1 MNPKVKTGL
10 AALFAAALLLPA
22 FAEEEKNPSDI
33 TESQTIPEIEASG
46 EKVQNIT
53 LLQDDAQYD
62 MVSQS
67 FELKH
72 AKAADLVPFI
82 KSAVI
87 RFDEASSVTCMED
100 KANKRQIMIVTTT
113 VPMMPYIKEIVEALD
128 RPGQMNDYDTIISG
142 TGIAYGTY
150 KPQFRSA
157 ESMLEVIEETGI
169 SSGPL
174 DSTVRLDPK
183 TGMFY
188 FKDTPA
194 RVADIKAKLEW
205 LDKEIPQTSIEL
217 KVYEVRE
224 SNLLD
229 VGVDYLA
236 WKNGPGLN
244 LFDAAYDV
252 LSVKAAETILTG
264 LTQTGADLFGTFTY
278 GFGGFYTAPAFDF
291 SFIRLLQQNGR
302 ATINSTAGVTV
313 SNNPDAEFKASFSP
327 EYQNILKD
335 EDHRSSVDVGGD
347 ASLELNI
354 SEATIAGTRE
364 NGGVTFNFELE
375 GANVVERN
383 NMGAEISEGT
393 SVAGSVSLPFG
404 QEKLLACW
412 QRATDVEQTIGIPF
426 LCELPV
432 LKYIFGT
439 TTSNADTVHYF
450 VTARAVPVK
459 INESVEPGVMAEF
472 DELAKKLEK

>member
-1 MNPKVKTGL
+1 MNPMVKTGL
-10 AALFAAALLLPA
+10 AALFAAGLLLPV
-22 FAEEEKNPSDI
+22 FSAENPADET
-33 TESQTIPEIEASG
+33 TEEIETG
-46 EKVQNIT
+46 EKVQTIT
-53 LLQDDAQYD
+53 FVSNGAQKD
-62 MVSQS
+62 MVSKTYVL
-67 FELKH
+67 EH
-72 AKAADLVPFI
+72 TKAVDLAPFV
-82 KSAVI
+82 KSAAI
-87 RFDEASSVTCMED
+87 RFDGNSSVTCMED
-100 KANKRQIMIVTTT
+100 KANSRQLLIVSTT
-113 VPMMPYIKEIVEALD
+113 VPMMPYIDEMVEALD
-128 RPGQMNDYDTIISG
+128 RPGKMNDYDTIISG

-157 ESMLEVIEETGI
+157 ESMLEIIEETGI

-174 DSTVRLDPK
+174 DSTIKLDPK

-217 KVYEVRE
+217 KIYEVRD
-224 SNLLD
+224 SDLID

-252 LSVKAAETILTG
+252 LSMKAAETIVDG
-264 LTQTGADLFGTFTY
+264 ITQGADLFGTFTY

-335 EDHRSSVDVGGD
+335 DDHRTSVDVGGD
-347 ASLELNI
+347 ASLEMNI

-364 NGGVTFNFELE
+364 NGGVTFAYELA
-375 GANVVERN
+375 GSNVVERN

-393 SVAGSVSLPFG
+393 TVSGSVSLPFG

-412 QRATDVEQTIGIPF
+412 DRKTDVEQTIGIPF

-439 TTSNADTVHYF
+439 TTSNADVVHYI

-459 INESVEPGVMAEF
+459 INEFVEPGLMAEF
-472 DELAKKLEK
+472 DELAAKK

>member
-10 AALFAAALLLPA
+10 AALFAAGLLIPS
-22 FAEEEKNPSDI
+22 FAAEKTADET
-33 TESQTIPEIEASG
+33 TEEIETG
-46 EKVQNIT
+46 EKVQTIT
-53 LLQDDAQYD
+53 FVSNGAQKD
-62 MVSQS
+62 MVSKTY
-67 FELKH
+67 ELKNT
-72 AKAADLVPFI
+72 KAVDLAPFV
-82 KSAVI
+82 KSAAI
-87 RFDEASSVTCMED
+87 RFDGNSSVTCMED
-100 KANKRQIMIVTTT
+100 NANSRQLLIVSTT
-113 VPMMPYIKEIVEALD
+113 VPMMPYIDEMVEALD
-128 RPGQMNDYDTIISG
+128 RPGKMNDYDTIISG

-157 ESMLEVIEETGI
+157 ESMLEIIEETGI

-174 DSTVRLDPK
+174 DSTIRLDPK

-188 FKDTPA
+188 FKDSPA

-364 NGGVTFNFELE
+364 NGGVTFNFELA
-375 GANVVERN
+375 GSNVVERN

-404 QEKLLACW
+404 QEKLLASW

-459 INESVEPGVMAEF
+459 ISETVEPGVMAEF

>member
-1 MNPKVKTGL
+1 MNPKVKTGI
-10 AALFAAALLLPA
+10 AALFAACLLIPS
-22 FAEEEKNPSDI
+22 FAEENPADETTEEIETGEKK
-33 TESQTIPEIEASG
+33 QTITI
-46 EKVQNIT
+46 VQNG
-53 LLQDDAQYD
+53 AQKD
-62 MVSQS
+62 MVSKTYVL
-67 FELKH
+67 EH
-72 AKAADLVPFI
+72 TKAVDLAPFV
-82 KSAVI
+82 KSAAI
-87 RFDEASSVTCMED
+87 RFDGNSSVTCMED
-100 KANKRQIMIVTTT
+100 KANSRQLLIVSTT
-113 VPMMPYIKEIVEALD
+113 VPMMPYIDEMVEALD
-128 RPGQMNDYDTIISG
+128 RPGKMNDYDTIISG

-150 KPQFRSA
+150 KPQYRSA

-217 KVYEVRE
+217 KVYEIRE
-224 SNLLD
+224 SDLLD

-252 LSVKAAETILTG
+252 LSIKAAETILTG

-335 EDHRSSVDVGGD
+335 EDHRTSVDVGGD

-375 GANVVERN
+375 GSNVVERN

-393 SVAGSVSLPFG
+393 SVAGAVSLPFG

-459 INESVEPGVMAEF
+459 IDESVEPGVMAEF

>member
-1 MNPKVKTGL
+1 MNPKVKKGL
-10 AALFAAALLLPA
+10 IALFAAGLLLPA
-22 FAEEEKNPSDI
+22 FAAEEEKNPSDI
-33 TESQTIPEIEASG
+33 SENLTIPEIEASG

-67 FELKH
+67 FELKY
-72 AKAADLVPFI
+72 AKAADLAPFV
-82 KSAVI
+82 KSAAI

-100 KANKRQIMIVTTT
+100 KANNRQIMIVTTT
-113 VPMMPYIKEIVEALD
+113 VPMMPFIKEIVEVLD
-128 RPGQMNDYDTIISG
+128 RPGKMNDYDTIISG

-150 KPQFRSA
+150 KPQYRSA
-157 ESMLEVIEETGI
+157 KSMLKVIKQTGI

-174 DSTVRLDPK
+174 DSVVKLDNA

-188 FKDTPA
+188 FKDTPT

-205 LDKEIPQTSIEL
+205 LDKEIPQTKIEL
-217 KVYEVRE
+217 KVYEVRN
-224 SNLLD
+224 SDLID

-244 LFDAAYDV
+244 LFKAAYDV

-335 EDHRSSVDVGGD
+335 DDHRTSVDIGGD
-347 ASLELNI
+347 ASLEMNI
-354 SEATIAGTRE
+354 SEATVAGTRE
-364 NGGVTFNFELE
+364 NGGVTFFYELA
-375 GANVVERN
+375 GSNVVERN

-393 SVAGSVSLPFG
+393 SFAGSISLPFG

-412 QRATDVEQTIGIPF
+412 ERKTDVEQTIGIPF

-439 TTSNADTVHYF
+439 TTSNDETVHYF

-459 INESVEPGVMAEF
+459 INEFVEPGVMAEF
-472 DELAKKLEK
+472 DELAKK

>member
-1 MNPKVKTGL
+1 M
-10 AALFAAALLLPA
+10 
-22 FAEEEKNPSDI
+22 
-33 TESQTIPEIEASG
+33 
-46 EKVQNIT
+46 
-53 LLQDDAQYD
+53 
-62 MVSQS
+62 
-67 FELKH
+67 
-72 AKAADLVPFI
+72 
-82 KSAVI
+82 
-87 RFDEASSVTCMED
+87 
-100 KANKRQIMIVTTT
+100 
-113 VPMMPYIKEIVEALD
+113 VEALD
-128 RPGQMNDYDTIISG
+128 RPGKMNDYDTIISG

-157 ESMLEVIEETGI
+157 ESMLEIIEETGI

-174 DSTVRLDPK
+174 DSTIKLDPK

-217 KVYEVRE
+217 KIYEVRD
-224 SNLLD
+224 SDLID

-252 LSVKAAETILTG
+252 LSMKAAETIVDG
-264 LTQTGADLFGTFTY
+264 ITQGADLFGTFTY

-302 ATINSTAGVTV
+302 ATINSTAGLTV
-313 SNNPDAEFKASFSP
+313 SNNPDAEFRVSFSP

-335 EDHRSSVDVGGD
+335 DDHRTSVDVGGD
-347 ASLELNI
+347 ASLDLNI
-354 SEATIAGTRE
+354 TSATIAGTRDA
-364 NGGVTFNFELE
+364 GGVTFDYAFQ
-375 GANVVERN
+375 GSNVVERN

-393 SVAGSVSLPFG
+393 TVNGSISLTFG

-412 QRATDVEQTIGIPF
+412 TRTAAVEQTIGIPF

-439 TTSNADTVHYF
+439 TTSNDETVHYF

-459 INESVEPGVMAEF
+459 INEFAEPGVMAEF
-472 DELAKKLEK
+472 DKLASK

>member
-22 FAEEEKNPSDI
+22 FAAEEEKNPSNI
-33 TESQTIPEIEASG
+33 SENQTIPEIESSG

-53 LLQDDAQYD
+53 LLQDDAQYE

-72 AKAADLVPFI
+72 AKAADLAPFV
-82 KSAVI
+82 KSAAI
-87 RFDEASSVTCMED
+87 RFDETSTVTCMED
-100 KANKRQIMIVTTT
+100 KANNRQIMIVTTT

-128 RPGQMNDYDTIISG
+128 RPGKMNDYDTIISG

-150 KPQFRSA
+150 KPQMRSA

-188 FKDTPA
+188 FKDTPS

-244 LFDAAYDV
+244 LFDAAFDV

-335 EDHRSSVDVGGD
+335 EDHRSSVDIGGD
-347 ASLELNI
+347 ASLEMNI
-354 SEATIAGTRE
+354 SEATIAGTHE
-364 NGGVTFNFELE
+364 NGGVTFSFELA
-375 GANVVERN
+375 GSNVVERN
-383 NMGAEISEGT
+383 NMGTEISEGT
-393 SVAGSVSLPFG
+393 AVAGSVSLPFG

-412 QRATDVEQTIGIPF
+412 QRATDVEQTVGIPF

-439 TTSNADTVHYF
+439 TTSNAETVHYF

-472 DELAKKLEK
+472 DELAKK

>member
-1 MNPKVKTGL
+1 MNPLVKTTL
-10 AALFAAALLLPA
+10 VALISAGVLIPA
-22 FAEEEKNPSDI
+22 FAQNPEEE
-33 TESQTIPEIEASG
+33 TTAEIEDG
-46 EKVQNIT
+46 EKVQTIT
-53 LLQDDAQYD
+53 FVQDDAQKL
-62 MVSQS
+62 MVSKS
-67 FELKH
+67 YVLEH
-72 AKAADLVPFI
+72 TKAVDLAPFV
-82 KSAVI
+82 KSAAI
-87 RFDEASSVTCMED
+87 RFDGNSSVSCMED
-100 KANKRQIMIVTTT
+100 AANKRQILIVTTT
-113 VPMMPYIKEIVEALD
+113 VPMMPYIDEMVEALD
-128 RPGQMNDYDTIISG
+128 RPGKMNDYDTIISG

-174 DSTVRLDPK
+174 DSVVKLDPK

-205 LDKEIPQTSIEL
+205 LDKEVPQTNIEL
-217 KVYEVRE
+217 KIYEVRD
-224 SNLLD
+224 SDLID

-244 LFDAAYDV
+244 LFDAAFDV

-264 LTQTGADLFGTFTY
+264 LTQTGADLFGSFTY

-302 ATINSTAGVTV
+302 ATINSTAALTV
-313 SNNPDAEFKASFSP
+313 SNNPDAEFSVSFSP

-335 EDHRSSVDVGGD
+335 EDHRTSVDVGGD
-347 ASLELNI
+347 ATLNLNI
-354 SEATIAGTRE
+354 FDATIAGSSE
-364 NGGVTFNFELE
+364 NGGVTFGYSLV
-375 GANVVERN
+375 GSNVVERN
-383 NMGAEISEGT
+383 NMGAEISEGST
-393 SVAGSVSLPFG
+393 VNGSIALTFG

-412 QRATDVEQTIGIPF
+412 NKASTVEQTIGVPF

-439 TTSNADTVHYF
+439 TTSNDETVHYF
-450 VTARAVPVK
+450 VTARAVPAK
-459 INESVEPGVMAEF
+459 INEFVEPGVMAEF
-472 DELAKKLEK
+472 DKLASK

>member
-10 AALFAAALLLPA
+10 AALFAAGLLIPS
-22 FAEEEKNPSDI
+22 FAQAPNPDDE
-33 TESQTIPEIEASG
+33 TTAEIEAE
-46 EKVQNIT
+46 EKVQTVTI
-53 LLQDDAQYD
+53 LQDDAQKD
-62 MVSQS
+62 MVSKT
-67 FELKH
+67 FLLKH
-72 AKAADLVPFI
+72 AKAADLAPFV
-82 KSAVI
+82 KSAAI
-87 RFDEASSVTCMED
+87 RFDSNSSVTCMED
-100 KANKRQIMIVTTT
+100 KANSRQLLIVSTT
-113 VPMMPYIKEIVEALD
+113 VPMMPYIDEMVEALD
-128 RPGQMNDYDTIISG
+128 RPGKMNDYDTIISG

-150 KPQFRSA
+150 KPQYRSA
-157 ESMLEVIEETGI
+157 KSMLKVIKQTGI

-174 DSTVRLDPK
+174 DSVVKLDNA

-188 FKDTPA
+188 FKDTPS

-205 LDKEIPQTSIEL
+205 LDKDIPQTKIEL
-217 KVYEVRE
+217 KVYEVRN
-224 SNLLD
+224 SDLID

-252 LSVKAAETILTG
+252 LSIKAAETILTG

-313 SNNPDAEFKASFSP
+313 SNNPEAEFKASFSP

-335 EDHRSSVDVGGD
+335 DDHRTSVDVGGD
-347 ASLELNI
+347 ASLEMNI

-364 NGGVTFNFELE
+364 NGGVTFAYELS
-375 GANVVERN
+375 GSNVVERN

-393 SVAGSVSLPFG
+393 SFTGSISLPFG

-412 QRATDVEQTIGIPF
+412 ERKTDVEQTIGIPF

-439 TTSNADTVHYF
+439 TTSNADVVHYL
-450 VTARAVPVK
+450 VTARAVPVRY
-459 INESVEPGVMAEF
+459 NESVEPGVMAEF
-472 DELAKKLEK
+472 DELAAKKK

>member
-10 AALFAAALLLPA
+10 AALFAAGLLIPS
-22 FAEEEKNPSDI
+22 FAAEKTADET
-33 TESQTIPEIEASG
+33 TEEIETG
-46 EKVQNIT
+46 EKVQTIT
-53 LLQDDAQYD
+53 FVSNGAQKD
-62 MVSQS
+62 MVSKTY
-67 FELKH
+67 ELKNT
-72 AKAADLVPFI
+72 KAVDLAPFV
-82 KSAVI
+82 KSAAI
-87 RFDEASSVTCMED
+87 RFDGNSSVTCMED
-100 KANKRQIMIVTTT
+100 KANSRQLLIVSTT
-113 VPMMPYIKEIVEALD
+113 VPMMPYIDEMVEALD
-128 RPGQMNDYDTIISG
+128 RPGKMNDYDTIISG

-157 ESMLEVIEETGI
+157 ESMLEIIEETGI

-174 DSTVRLDPK
+174 DSTIRLDPK

-188 FKDTPA
+188 FKDSPA

-244 LFDAAYDV
+244 LFNAAYDV

-364 NGGVTFNFELE
+364 NGGVTFNFELA
-375 GANVVERN
+375 GSNVVERN
-383 NMGAEISEGT
+383 NMGTEISEGT

-404 QEKLLACW
+404 QEKLLASW

-459 INESVEPGVMAEF
+459 ISETVEPGVMVEF

>member
-10 AALFAAALLLPA
+10 IALFAAGLLLPA
-22 FAEEEKNPSDI
+22 FAADEEKNPSNI
-33 TESQTIPEIEASG
+33 TDSQTIPEIEASG

-53 LLQDDAQYD
+53 LLQDNAQYD

-67 FELKH
+67 FELKY
-72 AKAADLVPFI
+72 AKAADLAPFV
-82 KSAVI
+82 KSAAI
-87 RFDEASSVTCMED
+87 RFDAGSSVTCMED

-128 RPGQMNDYDTIISG
+128 RPGKMNDYDTIISG

-157 ESMLEVIEETGI
+157 ESMLEVIKEVGI

-174 DSTVRLDPK
+174 DSVVKLDPK

-188 FKDTPA
+188 FKDTPV

-205 LDKEIPQTSIEL
+205 LDKEIPQTNIEL
-217 KVYEVRE
+217 KIYEVRD
-224 SNLLD
+224 SDLID

-244 LFDAAYDV
+244 LFDAAFDV
-252 LSVKAAETILTG
+252 LSVKAAETIMDG
-264 LTQTGADLFGTFTY
+264 ITQGADLFGNFTY

-291 SFIRLLQQNGR
+291 SFIRLLQQNGH
-302 ATINSTAGVTV
+302 ASINSSAGITV
-313 SNNPDAEFKASFSP
+313 SNNPDAEFRASFSP

-347 ASLELNI
+347 ASLALNI
-354 SEATIAGTRE
+354 YEATIAGTSE
-364 NGGVTFNFELE
+364 NGGVTFDYELA
-375 GANVVERN
+375 GSNVVERN

-393 SVAGSVSLPFG
+393 TVVGSIALPFG

-412 QRATDVEQTIGIPF
+412 KRTTTVEQTIGIPF

-439 TTSNADTVHYF
+439 TTSNEEIVHYF

-459 INESVEPGVMAEF
+459 INEFVEPGVMTEF
-472 DELAKKLEK
+472 DKLASK

>member
-10 AALFAAALLLPA
+10 AALFAAGLLIPS
-22 FAEEEKNPSDI
+22 FAQAPNPDDE
-33 TESQTIPEIEASG
+33 TTAEIEAE
-46 EKVQNIT
+46 EKVQTVTI
-53 LLQDDAQYD
+53 LQDDAQKD
-62 MVSQS
+62 MVSKT
-67 FELKH
+67 FLLKH
-72 AKAADLVPFI
+72 AKAADLAPFV
-82 KSAVI
+82 KSAAI
-87 RFDEASSVTCMED
+87 RFDGNSSVTCMED
-100 KANKRQIMIVTTT
+100 KANSRQLLIVSTT
-113 VPMMPYIKEIVEALD
+113 VPMMPYIDEMVEALD
-128 RPGQMNDYDTIISG
+128 RPGKMNDYDTIISG

-150 KPQFRSA
+150 KPQYRSA
-157 ESMLEVIEETGI
+157 KSMLKVIKQTGI

-174 DSTVRLDPK
+174 DSVVKLDSA

-188 FKDTPA
+188 FKDTPS

-205 LDKEIPQTSIEL
+205 LDKEIPQTKIEL
-217 KVYEVRE
+217 KIYEVRD
-224 SNLLD
+224 SDLLD

-252 LSVKAAETILTG
+252 LSIKAAETILTG
-264 LTQTGADLFGTFTY
+264 LTQTGADLFGSFNY

-313 SNNPDAEFKASFSP
+313 SNNQEAEFKASFSP

-335 EDHRSSVDVGGD
+335 DDHRTSVDVGGD
-347 ASLELNI
+347 ASLEMNI

-364 NGGVTFNFELE
+364 NGGVTFAYELS
-375 GANVVERN
+375 GSNVVERN

-393 SVAGSVSLPFG
+393 SFTGSISLPFG

-412 QRATDVEQTIGIPF
+412 ERKTDVEQTIGIPF

-439 TTSNADTVHYF
+439 TTSNADVVHYL
-450 VTARAVPVK
+450 VTARAVPVRY
-459 INESVEPGVMAEF
+459 NESVEPGVMAEF
-472 DELAKKLEK
+472 DELAAKKK

>member
-10 AALFAAALLLPA
+10 AALFAAGLLIPS
-22 FAEEEKNPSDI
+22 FAAEKSADET
-33 TESQTIPEIEASG
+33 TEEIETG
-46 EKVQNIT
+46 EKVQTIT
-53 LLQDDAQYD
+53 FVSNGAQKD
-62 MVSQS
+62 MVSKTY
-67 FELKH
+67 ELKNT
-72 AKAADLVPFI
+72 KAVDLAPFV
-82 KSAVI
+82 KSAAI
-87 RFDEASSVTCMED
+87 RFDGNSSVTCMED
-100 KANKRQIMIVTTT
+100 KANSRQLLIVSTT
-113 VPMMPYIKEIVEALD
+113 VPMMPYIDEMVEALD
-128 RPGQMNDYDTIISG
+128 RPGKMNDYDTIISG

-157 ESMLEVIEETGI
+157 ESMLEIIEETGI

-174 DSTVRLDPK
+174 DSTIKLDPK

-188 FKDTPA
+188 FKDSPA

-244 LFDAAYDV
+244 LFNAAYDV

-364 NGGVTFNFELE
+364 NGGVTFNFELA
-375 GANVVERN
+375 GSNVVERN

-404 QEKLLACW
+404 QEKLLASW

-459 INESVEPGVMAEF
+459 ISETVEPGVMAEF

>member
-1 MNPKVKTGL
+1 MNPLVKTSL
-10 AALFAAALLLPA
+10 VALFSAGVLLPA
-22 FAEEEKNPSDI
+22 FAQEKGDPAAQPLSETEIEESGE
-33 TESQTIPEIEASG
+33 TVQTI
-46 EKVQNIT
+46 T
-53 LLQDDAQYD
+53 FLQDDAQKD
-62 MVSQS
+62 MVSKS
-67 FELKH
+67 FVLEH
-72 AKAADLVPFI
+72 TKAVDLAPFV
-82 KSAVI
+82 KSAAI
-87 RFDEASSVTCMED
+87 RFNEGSSVSCMED
-100 KANKRQIMIVTTT
+100 AANKRQILIVTTA
-113 VPMMPYIKEIVEALD
+113 VDMMPYIDEMVEALD

-174 DSTVRLDPK
+174 DSVVRLDPK

-205 LDKEIPQTSIEL
+205 LDKEIPQTNIEL
-217 KVYEVRE
+217 KIYEVRD
-224 SNLLD
+224 SDLID

-244 LFDAAYDV
+244 LFDAAFDV
-252 LSVKAAETILTG
+252 LSMKAAETIVDG
-264 LTQTGADLFGTFTY
+264 ITQGADLFGTFTY

-335 EDHRSSVDVGGD
+335 DDHRTSVDVGGD
-347 ASLELNI
+347 ASLEMNI

-364 NGGVTFNFELE
+364 NGGVTFAYELA
-375 GANVVERN
+375 GSNVVERN

-393 SVAGSVSLPFG
+393 TVSGSVSLPFG

-412 QRATDVEQTIGIPF
+412 DRKTDVEQTIGIPF

-439 TTSNADTVHYF
+439 TTSNDETVHYF

-472 DELAKKLEK
+472 DELAKK

>member
-10 AALFAAALLLPA
+10 VALFAAGLLLPV
-22 FAEEEKNPSDI
+22 FAEEEKNPSNI
-33 TESQTIPEIEASG
+33 TETQTTPEIEASG

-72 AKAADLVPFI
+72 AKAADLAPFV
-82 KSAVI
+82 KSAAI
-87 RFDEASSVTCMED
+87 RFDTASSVTCMEA
-100 KANKRQIMIVTTT
+100 KANNRQIMIVTTT
-113 VPMMPYIKEIVEALD
+113 VPMMPFIKEIVEVLD
-128 RPGQMNDYDTIISG
+128 RPGKMNDYDTIISG

-150 KPQFRSA
+150 KPQYRSA
-157 ESMLEVIEETGI
+157 KSMLKVIKKTGI

-174 DSTVRLDPK
+174 DSVVKLDNA

-188 FKDTPA
+188 FKDTPT

-205 LDKEIPQTSIEL
+205 LDKEIPQTKIEL
-217 KVYEVRE
+217 KVYEVRN
-224 SNLLD
+224 SDLID

-252 LSVKAAETILTG
+252 LSIKAAETILTG

-313 SNNPDAEFKASFSP
+313 SNNPEAEFKASFSP
-327 EYQNILKD
+327 EYQNIPKD
-335 EDHRSSVDVGGD
+335 DDHRTSVDVGGD
-347 ASLELNI
+347 ASLEMNI

-364 NGGVTFNFELE
+364 NGGVTFAYELA
-375 GANVVERN
+375 GSNVVERN

-393 SVAGSVSLPFG
+393 SFTGSISLPFG

-412 QRATDVEQTIGIPF
+412 ERKTDVEQTIGIPF

-439 TTSNADTVHYF
+439 TTSNADVVHYL
-450 VTARAVPVK
+450 VTARAVPVRF
-459 INESVEPGVMAEF
+459 NESVEPGVMAEF
-472 DELAKKLEK
+472 DELAAKQK

>member
-10 AALFAAALLLPA
+10 AALFAAGLLIPS
-22 FAEEEKNPSDI
+22 FAAEKSADET
-33 TESQTIPEIEASG
+33 TEEIETG
-46 EKVQNIT
+46 EKVQTIT
-53 LLQDDAQYD
+53 FVSNGAQKD
-62 MVSQS
+62 MVSKTY
-67 FELKH
+67 ELKNT
-72 AKAADLVPFI
+72 KAVDLAPFV
-82 KSAVI
+82 KSAAI
-87 RFDEASSVTCMED
+87 RFDGNSSVTCMED
-100 KANKRQIMIVTTT
+100 KANSRQLLIVSTT
-113 VPMMPYIKEIVEALD
+113 VPMMPYIDEMVEALD
-128 RPGQMNDYDTIISG
+128 RPGKMNDYDTIISG

-157 ESMLEVIEETGI
+157 ESMLEIIEETGI

-174 DSTVRLDPK
+174 DSTIRLDPK

-188 FKDTPA
+188 FKDSPA

-364 NGGVTFNFELE
+364 NGGVTFNFELA
-375 GANVVERN
+375 GSNVVERN
-383 NMGAEISEGT
+383 NMGTEISEGT

-404 QEKLLACW
+404 QEKLLASW

-459 INESVEPGVMAEF
+459 ISETVEPGVMAEF